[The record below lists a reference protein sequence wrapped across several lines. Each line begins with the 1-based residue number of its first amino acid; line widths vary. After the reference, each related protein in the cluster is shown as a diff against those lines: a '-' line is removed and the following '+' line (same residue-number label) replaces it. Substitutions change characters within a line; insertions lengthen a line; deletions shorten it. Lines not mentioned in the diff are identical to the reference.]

1 MYHGVSHPGRGCTN
15 SSVEV
20 PTPRLGFPFFREV
33 AMGSIHVC
41 FKVACGLDVHQAEV
55 VACLSIQDARGR
67 LRRVTRRFRTV
78 YAELCQLRDWLVSE
92 GCEALGMEAT
102 GHYWKPI
109 YSVLEGHVRIIVG
122 NPTQMKGLK
131 GRKTDQQDAEW
142 IADLTRLGL
151 IKPSFVPP
159 PDFRALREFLR
170 TRRGMIQART
180 TLQNETL
187 KALEIGGVKLSSF
200 MSSVFGVSGMGML
213 RALARGESVAEQ
225 VHLLAKGKLRSKLTE
240 LRLALEQPLPIHLQQ
255 ILAIQLERM
264 DQLEGHLAA
273 LDARVEERMTPY
285 EAERRLLMAISGLGR
300 SSVNV
305 ILAEIGVDMGVFPT
319 PAHLAAW
326 AGLAPG
332 SFETGGKHKRAS
344 TLKGNIYLKTILVE
358 CAGAAVR
365 AKGTFFSA
373 KFNQL
378 RRRGLDYRKA
388 LVAIAH
394 KLIVVI
400 HRVLSGKTPFQDL
413 GAAHFEQRN
422 RARTIRNLTRRLETL
437 GFAVS
442 LQNLSIESESLQ

>member
-1 MYHGVSHPGRGCTN
+1 MYHGVSHSERGCTN
-15 SSVEV
+15 SSVDY
-20 PTPRLGFPFFREV
+20 PIPRLGLPLFREV
-33 AMGSIHVC
+33 PMGAIRVC

-55 VACLSIQDARGR
+55 VACLSTQDARGR
-67 LRRVTRRFRTV
+67 LKRVTRRFRTV
-78 YAELCQLRDWLVSE
+78 YSELLQLRHWLVSE

-109 YSVLEGHVRIIVG
+109 YSVLEGHVRMIVG

-159 PDFRALREFLR
+159 PDFRALRDFLR

-180 TLQNETL
+180 TLQHETL
-187 KALEIGGVKLSSF
+187 KLLEVGGVKLSTF
-200 MSSVFGVSGMGML
+200 MSSVFGVSGMAML
-213 RALARGESVAEQ
+213 RALARGESVAAQ
-225 VHLLAKGKLRSKLTE
+225 VHLLAKGKLRSKLAD
-240 LRLALEQPLPIHLQQ
+240 LRLALEQPLPLHLQQ
-255 ILAIQLERM
+255 
-264 DQLEGHLAA
+264 
-273 LDARVEERMTPY
+273 
-285 EAERRLLMAISGLGR
+285 
-300 SSVNV
+300 

-332 SFETGGKHKRAS
+332 SFETGGKSKRAP
-344 TLKGNIYLKTILVE
+344 TLRGNTYLKTMLVE
-358 CAGAAVR
+358 CAAAAIR

-394 KLIVVI
+394 KLIVII
-400 HRVLSGKTPFQDL
+400 HRVLSGNAPFHDL
-413 GAAHFEQRN
+413 GATYFEQRN
-422 RARTIRNLTRRLETL
+422 RARTIRNLTRRLESL

-442 LQNLSIESESLQ
+442 LQNLNIDPEQSQ

>member
-1 MYHGVSHPGRGCTN
+1 MYHGVSHSERGCTN
-15 SSVEV
+15 SSVDY
-20 PTPRLGFPFFREV
+20 PIPRLGLPLFREV
-33 AMGSIHVC
+33 PMGAIRVC
-41 FKVACGLDVHQAEV
+41 FNVACGLDVHQAEV
-55 VACLSIQDARGR
+55 VACLSTQDARGR
-67 LRRVTRRFRTV
+67 LKRVTRRFRTV
-78 YAELCQLRDWLVSE
+78 YSELLQLRHWLVSE

-109 YSVLEGHVRIIVG
+109 YSVLEGHVRMIVG

-159 PDFRALREFLR
+159 PDFRALRDFLR

-180 TLQNETL
+180 TLQHETL
-187 KALEIGGVKLSSF
+187 KLLEVGGVKLSTF
-200 MSSVFGVSGMGML
+200 MSSVFGVSGMAML
-213 RALARGESVAEQ
+213 RALARGESVAAQ
-225 VHLLAKGKLRSKLTE
+225 VHLLAKGKLRSKLAD
-240 LRLALEQPLPIHLQQ
+240 LRLALEQPLPLHLQQ
-255 ILAIQLERM
+255 
-264 DQLEGHLAA
+264 
-273 LDARVEERMTPY
+273 
-285 EAERRLLMAISGLGR
+285 
-300 SSVNV
+300 

-332 SFETGGKHKRAS
+332 SFETGGKSKRAP
-344 TLKGNIYLKTILVE
+344 TLRGNTYLKTMLVE
-358 CAGAAVR
+358 CAAAAIR

-394 KLIVVI
+394 KLIVII
-400 HRVLSGKTPFQDL
+400 HRVLSGNAPFHDL
-413 GAAHFEQRN
+413 GATYFEQRN
-422 RARTIRNLTRRLETL
+422 RARTIRNLTRRLESL

-442 LQNLSIESESLQ
+442 LQNLNIDPEQSQ

>member
-1 MYHGVSHPGRGCTN
+1 
-15 SSVEV
+15 
-20 PTPRLGFPFFREV
+20 
-33 AMGSIHVC
+33 
-41 FKVACGLDVHQAEV
+41 
-55 VACLSIQDARGR
+55 
-67 LRRVTRRFRTV
+67 
-78 YAELCQLRDWLVSE
+78 
-92 GCEALGMEAT
+92 
-102 GHYWKPI
+102 
-109 YSVLEGHVRIIVG
+109 
-122 NPTQMKGLK
+122 MKGLK
-131 GRKTDQQDAEW
+131 GRKSDQQDAEW

-187 KALEIGGVKLSSF
+187 KTLEIGGVKLSSF

-240 LRLALEQPLPIHLQQ
+240 LRLALAQPLPIHLQQ

-264 DQLEGHLAA
+264 DQLEGHLAS
-273 LDARVEERMTPY
+273 LDARVEERMAPY
-285 EAERRLLMAISGLGR
+285 EAERRLLTAISGLGR

-400 HRVLSGKTPFQDL
+400 HRVLSGNTPFQDL

>member
-1 MYHGVSHPGRGCTN
+1 M
-15 SSVEV
+15 EV
-20 PTPRLGFPFFREV
+20 PVG
-33 AMGSIHVC
+33 AIHVC
-41 FKVACGLDVHQAEV
+41 FKVVCGLDVHQAEV

-67 LRRVTRRFRTV
+67 LRRETRRFRTV
-78 YAELCQLRDWLVSE
+78 YAELLQLRDWLVAE

-109 YSVLEGHVRIIVG
+109 YSILEGHVRMIVG

-159 PDFRALREFLR
+159 PDFRALRDFLR

-187 KALEIGGVKLSSF
+187 KVLEVGGVKLSTF
-200 MSSVFGVSGMGML
+200 MSSVFGVSGMAML
-213 RALARGESVAEQ
+213 RALAKGESVAGQ
-225 VHLLAKGKLRSKLTE
+225 VHLLAKGKLRSKLAD
-240 LRLALEQPLPIHLQQ
+240 LRLALEQPLPPHLQQ
-255 ILAIQLERM
+255 ILATQLERM
-264 DQLEGHLAA
+264 DQLEGHLRT
-273 LDARVEERMTPY
+273 LDARVEERMAPY
-285 EAERRLLMAISGLGR
+285 EAERHLLMEISGLGR
-300 SSVNV
+300 TSVNV
-305 ILAEIGVDMGVFPT
+305 ILAEVGVDMGVFPT

-332 SFETGGKHKRAS
+332 SFETGGKNRRAP
-344 TLKGNIYLKTILVE
+344 TLKGNTYLKTILVE

-365 AKGTFFSA
+365 SKGTFFSA

-400 HRVLSGKTPFQDL
+400 HRVLSGKAPFQDL
-413 GAAHFEQRN
+413 GAAYFEQRN
-422 RARTIRNLTRRLETL
+422 RAHMIRNLTRRLETL
-437 GFAVS
+437 GFAVT
-442 LQNLSIESESLQ
+442 LQNLNIESEPLQ

>member
-1 MYHGVSHPGRGCTN
+1 MYHGVSHSERGCTN
-15 SSVEV
+15 SSVDY
-20 PTPRLGFPFFREV
+20 PIPRLGLPLFREV
-33 AMGSIHVC
+33 PMGAIRVC
-41 FKVACGLDVHQAEV
+41 FKVGCGLDVHQAEV
-55 VACLSIQDARGR
+55 VAYLSIQDARGR
-67 LRRVTRRFRTV
+67 LKRVTRRFRTV
-78 YAELCQLRDWLVSE
+78 YSELLQLRHWLVSE

-109 YSVLEGHVRIIVG
+109 YSVLEGHVRMIVG

-159 PDFRALREFLR
+159 PDFRALRDFLR

-187 KALEIGGVKLSSF
+187 KLLEVGGVKLSSF
-200 MSSVFGVSGMGML
+200 MSSVFGVSGMAML
-213 RALARGESVAEQ
+213 RALARGESVAAQ
-225 VHLLAKGKLRSKLTE
+225 VHLLAKGKLRSKLAD
-240 LRLALEQPLPIHLQQ
+240 LRLALEQPLPLHLQQ
-255 ILAIQLERM
+255 
-264 DQLEGHLAA
+264 
-273 LDARVEERMTPY
+273 
-285 EAERRLLMAISGLGR
+285 
-300 SSVNV
+300 

-332 SFETGGKHKRAS
+332 SFETGGKSKRAP
-344 TLKGNIYLKTILVE
+344 TLRGNTYLKTMLVE
-358 CAGAAVR
+358 CAAAAIR

-394 KLIVVI
+394 KLIVII
-400 HRVLSGKTPFQDL
+400 HRVLSGNAPFHDL
-413 GAAHFEQRN
+413 GATYFEQRN
-422 RARTIRNLTRRLETL
+422 RARTIRNLTRRLESL

-442 LQNLSIESESLQ
+442 LQNLNIEPEQSQ

>member
-1 MYHGVSHPGRGCTN
+1 
-15 SSVEV
+15 
-20 PTPRLGFPFFREV
+20 
-33 AMGSIHVC
+33 MGAIRVC

-55 VACLSIQDARGR
+55 VACLSTQDARGR
-67 LRRVTRRFRTV
+67 LKRVTRRFRTV
-78 YAELCQLRDWLVSE
+78 YSELLQLRHWLVSE

-109 YSVLEGHVRIIVG
+109 YSVLEGHVRMIVG

-159 PDFRALREFLR
+159 PDFRALRDFLR

-187 KALEIGGVKLSSF
+187 KLLEVGGVKLSTF
-200 MSSVFGVSGMGML
+200 MSSVFGVSGMAML
-213 RALARGESVAEQ
+213 RALARGESVAAQ
-225 VHLLAKGKLRSKLTE
+225 VHLLAKGKLRSKLAD
-240 LRLALEQPLPIHLQQ
+240 LRLALEQPLPLHLQQ
-255 ILAIQLERM
+255 
-264 DQLEGHLAA
+264 
-273 LDARVEERMTPY
+273 
-285 EAERRLLMAISGLGR
+285 
-300 SSVNV
+300 

-332 SFETGGKHKRAS
+332 SFETGGKSKRAP
-344 TLKGNIYLKTILVE
+344 TLRGNTYLKTMLVE
-358 CAGAAVR
+358 CAAAAIR

-394 KLIVVI
+394 KLIVII
-400 HRVLSGKTPFQDL
+400 HRVLSGNAPFHDL
-413 GAAHFEQRN
+413 GATYFEQRN
-422 RARTIRNLTRRLETL
+422 RARTIRNLTRRLESL

-442 LQNLSIESESLQ
+442 LQNLNIDPEQSQ